1 MGIHS
6 DLEEFLGPV
15 PLNVFPHH
23 LQTSSGEHT
32 VERRQTPAY
41 VCIMEMIITQR
52 RLSERFTVREM
63 VLQT

>member
-15 PLNVFPHH
+15 PLNVLPHH

-41 VCIMEMIITQR
+41 MCIMEMVITHR
-52 RLSERFTVREM
+52 DD
-63 VLQT
+63 